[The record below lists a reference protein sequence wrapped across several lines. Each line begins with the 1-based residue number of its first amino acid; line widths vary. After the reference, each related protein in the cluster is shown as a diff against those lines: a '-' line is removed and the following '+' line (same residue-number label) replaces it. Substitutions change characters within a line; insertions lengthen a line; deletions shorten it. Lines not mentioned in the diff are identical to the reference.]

1 MWENKAQIQQTEKH
15 EGTFVFLRFVR
26 GCLERSEDLGRD
38 GEREQRAER
47 ALEMWTSGENSRST
61 LPPEFKRPFGVNR
74 A

>member
-1 MWENKAQIQQTEKH
+1 
-15 EGTFVFLRFVR
+15 VFLRFVR